1 MYATTTYEK
10 FIGLAGLPRTG
21 STLLSAIL
29 GQNPDI
35 HAEGNSAVCQ
45 LMWDM
50 QGSCTG
56 PAHEQLSANKR
67 IHTQRELCA
76 SIPATYYKHVNN
88 RIVLDKCRAWHL
100 RDNLKMLYEYS
111 TQDPRIIVLER
122 PLAEIIRSFIHLHKT
137 NNQLTNQAWLE
148 RKLLDDNELYPI
160 MAPLKAIS
168 WAKANNHGEFL
179 FIKYAEILHET
190 EQVLDK
196 IYAFIDEPRFA
207 HDLTNIQPRFTEDDN
222 VYFLPGMHDVR
233 STISTRSY
241 EVTLTDECLQR
252 IEQLETMQ

>member
-10 FIGLAGLPRTG
+10 FIGLAGLPRSG

-45 LMWDM
+45 LMWNM
-50 QGSCTG
+50 QQTCLG
-56 PAHEQLSANKR
+56 PAYEQLSANKR
-67 IHTQRELCA
+67 INTQRELCA

-88 RIVLDKCRAWHL
+88 RIVLDKCRGWHTPG
-100 RDNLKMLYEYS
+100 NLQMLYEY
-111 TQDPRIIVLER
+111 TDQDPRIIVLER
-122 PLAEIIRSFIHLHKT
+122 PLAEIVRSFIQLHKI

-148 RKLLDDNELYPI
+148 RKLLDDDQPDPI
-160 MAPLKAIS
+160 TVPYKFLS

-222 VYFLPGMHDVR
+222 VYFLPGMHDIR
-233 STISTRSY
+233 STISARSY
-241 EVTLTDECLQR
+241 DIELTDACLKR

>member
-1 MYATTTYEK
+1 MYATPTYEK
-10 FIGLAGLPRTG
+10 FIGLAGLPRSG

-45 LMWDM
+45 LMWST
-50 QGSCTG
+50 QESCLG
-56 PAHEQLSANKR
+56 LAHEQLSANKR

-76 SIPATYYKHVNN
+76 SIPATYYKHISN
-88 RIVLDKCRAWHL
+88 RIVIDKCRAWHIPA
-100 RDNLKMLYEYS
+100 NLQMLYEYT

-122 PLAEIIRSFIHLHKT
+122 PLAEIVRSFIHLHKI

-148 RKLLDDNELYPI
+148 RKLLDDESDPI
-160 MAPLKAIS
+160 TGPYKFLS
-168 WAKANNHGEFL
+168 WAKSNNHGNFL
-179 FIKYAEILHET
+179 FIKYDEILHET

-196 IYAFIDEPRFA
+196 IYDFIDEPRFT
-207 HDLTNIQPRFTEDDN
+207 HDLTNIQPKFVEDDN
-222 VYFLPGMHDVR
+222 VYYLPGMHDVR
-233 STISTRSY
+233 STISARSY
-241 EVTLTDECLQR
+241 DIELTDACLKR